1 MNKENAAPLRATL
14 RGNKAMRKFWEKSLA
29 TVLSLGLL
37 WAAVPVQTVQA
48 ATEEKTIT
56 PEITSTSS
64 FKFETKT
71 LSDIEYSLL
80 NDKDN
85 VLVELEFPGTS
96 KQVQDISTIT
106 VPKSTLQAIEK
117 SGRKVTFEIYSG
129 EGSQLE
135 YSWVLTNGKMTTLSD
150 LNLAVKAMA
159 TSYVT
164 ISDPITVN
172 SMVIQTKYTNEF
184 PKGAQ
189 VTIPVNKDSEDD
201 TNNTYRT
208 FYDTD
213 RDLEYAKKNS
223 FYLYRLSGSK
233 LQYETGSK
241 YRLNKDSEFTIPVS
255 KGGSFVL
262 TPTNLGISD
271 PNGNSGSST
280 DSVQLS
286 ASSGT
291 VAVGGTASL
300 LIQKPTSGTF
310 TVTSGNPQAAQVIGT
325 PTSVSGGTEYKIQ
338 GLSAG
343 ISVFTVTSSN
353 GTKASY
359 TLTVQ
364 AKTGWVM
371 IDTLSYNFAPGNIY
385 DYKVTLSGA
394 AASEVQTA
402 SSRPHIASVKELRRV
417 TRSDGLVDVYYR
429 ITALR
434 ASTDPTT
441 VSSTV
446 RGVHSSIR
454 VMVTAGIK
462 QHGVAARNQSFFSS

>member
-1 MNKENAAPLRATL
+1 
-14 RGNKAMRKFWEKSLA
+14 MRNFWKKSLA

-37 WAAVPVQTVQA
+37 WAAVPVQTVRA
-48 ATEEKTIT
+48 ATVDEEIIT

-64 FKFETKT
+64 YKFDTQT
-71 LSDIEYSLL
+71 LSDMEYKLL
-80 NDKDN
+80 NDRDN
-85 VLVELEFPGTS
+85 VLVRLNFPGTS
-96 KQVQDISTIT
+96 KKVQDMSTIT

-117 SGRKVTFEIYSG
+117 SGRKATFEINSDDG
-129 EGSQLE
+129 EE
-135 YSWVLTNGKMTTLSD
+135 YTWVLTGGKMTTLAD
-150 LNLAVKAMA
+150 INLAVKATS
-159 TSYVT
+159 TSYIT

-184 PKGAQ
+184 PKGAELT
-189 VTIPVNKDSEDD
+189 VPVDKDWDD
-201 TNNTYRT
+201 SSTSTAYRI
-208 FYDTD
+208 FYDD
-213 RDLEYAKKNS
+213 ELEYAKKNS

-262 TPTNLGISD
+262 TPTNLGLSN
-271 PNGNSGSST
+271 PNGSNSGSSA

-286 ASSGT
+286 ASSGST
-291 VAVGGTASL
+291 SIGGTAAVF
-300 LIQKPTSGTF
+300 IQKPTSGTF
-310 TVTSGNPQAAQVIGT
+310 TVTSGNPQVAQVIGSG
-325 PTSVSGGTEYKIQ
+325 TSVNGGTEYKVQ

-343 ISVFTVTSSN
+343 TSVFTVTSSN
-353 GTKASY
+353 GTSASY

-417 TRSDGLVDVYYR
+417 PRSDGLVDVYYR

-434 ASTDPTT
+434 ASADPTT

-454 VMVTAGIK
+454 VMVTAGVK
-462 QHGVAARNQSFFSS
+462 QHGVAARNQSFFGS